1 MTRVPETLRNYVV
14 PAHLL
19 SETRDLL
26 AEPGAEQ
33 MEAVVVWIGTIEN
46 DTRAQIVAAVRPG
59 QIAYRS
65 GAGCAVE
72 VPQDALTELIS
83 VLPTGHV
90 VLVRLHTH
98 PGEAYHSEVDDT
110 NMLIAHRGAISIVV
124 PDFARRPLDLNAC
137 SINELHP
144 YGRWVELSQRDV
156 ADRFEVR

>member
-14 PAHLL
+14 AARVL
-19 SETRDLL
+19 SETRELL

-33 MEAVVVWIGTIEN
+33 MEAVVVWIGTIDN
-46 DTRAQIVAAVRPG
+46 DTSAHIVAAVRPG

-65 GAGCAVE
+65 AAGCAVE

-83 VLPTGHV
+83 VLPTGYV

-124 PDFARRPLDLNAC
+124 PDFARLPLDLNAC
-137 SINELHP
+137 SINELQP
-144 YGRWVELSQRDV
+144 DGRWVELSQGEV
-156 ADRFEVR
+156 ADRFEVQ

>member
-14 PAHLL
+14 PAHVL

-33 MEAVVVWIGTIEN
+33 MEAIVVWIGTIEN

-65 GAGCAVE
+65 STGCAVE

-83 VLPTGHV
+83 VLPIGHV
-90 VLVRLHTH
+90 VLARLHTH
-98 PGEAYHSEVDDT
+98 PGEAYHSEVDDR

-144 YGRWVELSQRDV
+144 DGRWVELSRRDV